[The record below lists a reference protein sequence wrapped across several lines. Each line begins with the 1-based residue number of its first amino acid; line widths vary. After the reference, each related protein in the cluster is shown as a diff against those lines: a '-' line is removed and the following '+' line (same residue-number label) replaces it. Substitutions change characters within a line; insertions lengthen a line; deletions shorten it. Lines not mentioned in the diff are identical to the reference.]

1 MDYSERLKYFNST
14 DKYRR
19 ELKFLLGMIDYGYS
33 EILDYGCG
41 IGTAI
46 HYIYDTRKEH
56 GKNVIVRGYDIN
68 NYFKE
73 RPNWLLDGEPQGQY
87 HHITFIHSLAHIE
100 NVREVLISLKDNL
113 VDKGKISVITP
124 NKEWIDLVGDTK
136 SDPTVKEHFTSKTL
150 SDLFMDCEY
159 KQIQSGQFGERL
171 ENQHERLF
179 IQVEK

>member
-1 MDYSERLKYFNST
+1 MDYSDRLKYFNNT

-19 ELKFLLGMIDYGYS
+19 ELKFLLGMIDQGYS

-56 GKNVIVRGYDIN
+56 GRNVIVRGYDIN

-73 RPNWLLDGEPQGQY
+73 RPFWLIDGEPTGLY
-87 HHITFIHSLAHIE
+87 HHITFIHSLAHISE
-100 NVREVLISLKDNL
+100 PKKILEGLKTNL
-113 VDKGKISVITP
+113 LPKGQITVITP
-124 NKEWIDLVGDTK
+124 NKEWIEAVGDTK
-136 SDPTVKEHFTSKTL
+136 SDPTVLEHFTSESL
-150 SDLFMDCEY
+150 ADLFTSCGY
-159 KQIQSGQFGERL
+159 QIIQAGQLGTRIL
-171 ENQHERLF
+171 NQHERLF